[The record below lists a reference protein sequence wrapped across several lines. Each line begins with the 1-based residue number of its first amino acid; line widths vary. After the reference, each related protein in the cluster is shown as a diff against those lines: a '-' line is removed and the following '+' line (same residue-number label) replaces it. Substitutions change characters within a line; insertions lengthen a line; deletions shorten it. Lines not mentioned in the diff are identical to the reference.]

1 MEYHNNDFVKF
12 DFLNSTIYGYI
23 VADFKN
29 GFFNA
34 RVCGKDKIYYVGAHE
49 MKSPLVKEFRFRATK
64 HMMGLLIKLNI
75 IQKQGMYNMLR
86 NMDVNELRQKL
97 IQFSLSN
104 SNDPD
109 VQIAYEIIKKFL
121 NNEK

>member
-1 MEYHNNDFVKF
+1 
-12 DFLNSTIYGYI
+12 
-23 VADFKN
+23 VAKT
-29 GFFNA
+29 FN
-34 RVCGKDKIYYVGAHE
+34 
-49 MKSPLVKEFRFRATK
+49 RA
-64 HMMGLLIKLNI
+64 NI

-97 IQFSLSN
+97 IQFCLSN

>member
-1 MEYHNNDFVKF
+1 
-12 DFLNSTIYGYI
+12 
-23 VADFKN
+23 
-29 GFFNA
+29 
-34 RVCGKDKIYYVGAHE
+34 
-49 MKSPLVKEFRFRATK
+49 
-64 HMMGLLIKLNI
+64 
-75 IQKQGMYNMLR
+75 MYNMLR

-97 IQFSLSN
+97 IQFCLSN